1 VSNDPVSFHRERV
14 KVPDS
19 RVAGA
24 SVGTSIRGTGPG
36 GGQIGALALT
46 WSNYIK
52 PGSVGTTGSYNHYC
66 ALKTDEIL
74 LVLNMGGRNGNRHLG
89 MAGQPST
96 AAFGS
101 DVFNSTARRH

>member
-66 ALKTDEIL
+66 AL
-74 LVLNMGGRNGNRHLG
+74 NMGGRNGNRHLG